1 MSEAWWTTEKGL
13 LPNFIKRERINQT
26 DPFFVVANPE
36 AVVLELSYADVDNAA
51 NRAAWF
57 LSKNLAQDEEK
68 FFYMG
73 RMDLRYYIWA
83 LGAMKAGKCVGFGR
97 VLTRTAVL
105 LTHQLRPY
113 YPHPATQ

>member
-1 MSEAWWTTEKGL
+1 MSDIWWSTEKGL

-26 DPFFVVANPE
+26 EPFFVVANPE
-36 AVVLELSYADVDNAA
+36 VIALELSYADIDNAA

-83 LGAMKAGKCVGFGR
+83 LAAMKSGKCVWFLHGAHKNYR
-97 VLTRTAVL
+97 L
-105 LTHQLRPY
+105 LT
-113 YPHPATQ
+113 AST